1 MARVQAVALDLFE
14 ARGFAGVS
22 IEEIAR
28 AAEVGPATIYRNFG
42 EKERIVL
49 WDDYDP
55 LLLAALAREL
65 EARPVLEAVP
75 RALASSLA
83 RVYRDD
89 RARILRRARL
99 IRGTPAL
106 QTAVAADMQA
116 LRAALAAVLRASGRA
131 RDELAARVFAG
142 AVAAAMEAGIER
154 WLDGEGREP
163 LVRCFTRAFA
173 RLGELAGA

>member
-14 ARGFAGVS
+14 QRGFDGVP

-42 EKERIVL
+42 DKERIVL

-55 LLLAALAREL
+55 MLLEALAQEL
-65 EARPVLEAVP
+65 AEHPILTAVP
-75 RALASSLA
+75 RALASSIA
-83 RVYRDD
+83 RVYRED
-89 RARILRRARL
+89 RERILRRARL
-99 IRGTPAL
+99 IRRTPAL
-106 QTAVAADMQA
+106 QQASLADLQA
-116 LRAALAAVLRASGRA
+116 LRVAVAGVLRASGRA

-142 AVAAAMEAGIER
+142 AVVAALEAGIDR

-163 LVRCFTRAFA
+163 LTRCFTRVFE
-173 RLGELAGA
+173 RLRQLGEA